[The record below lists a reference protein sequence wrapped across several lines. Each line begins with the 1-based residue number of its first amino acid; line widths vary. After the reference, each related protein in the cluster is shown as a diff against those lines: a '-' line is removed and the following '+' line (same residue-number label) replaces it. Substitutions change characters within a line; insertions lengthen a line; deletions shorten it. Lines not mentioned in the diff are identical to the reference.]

1 MKPSS
6 ELGTSNQQP
15 ATSTFSPK
23 KLPWLEA
30 HVVALARYRPGPK
43 GVQRDEGRV
52 NGCSSTMDYLIPP
65 KILRP
70 FGKNSKHNG
79 VLNACP
85 GASIF
90 EAVNWWVVHSRGPQN
105 DDPPICPWR
114 KANFFADHQ
123 PHQPP
128 CGQPRKKWFHLSWSQ
143 VGPLSYK
150 LAYQRN
156 SSKCSPTW
164 LFSWGGLTLGHTMIP
179 TLAPRTSSFISAQ
192 WTTHVLGSSSVNLE
206 L

>member
-15 ATSTFSPK
+15 ATSTFLPK

-79 VLNACP
+79 FLNACP

-128 CGQPRKKWFHLSWSQ
+128 CGQPRKNGFISLDRK
-143 VGPLSYK
+143 
-150 LAYQRN
+150 
-156 SSKCSPTW
+156 
-164 LFSWGGLTLGHTMIP
+164 LGH
-179 TLAPRTSSFISAQ
+179 LVISWLINA
-192 WTTHVLGSSSVNLE
+192 TAASVHQPGYFPGE
-206 L
+206 VSPWDTRWFQH